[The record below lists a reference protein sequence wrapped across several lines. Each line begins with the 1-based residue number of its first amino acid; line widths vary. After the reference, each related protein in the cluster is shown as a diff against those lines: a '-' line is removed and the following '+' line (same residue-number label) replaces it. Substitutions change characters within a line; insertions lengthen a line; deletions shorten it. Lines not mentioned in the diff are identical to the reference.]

1 MRIALSFLH
10 MIPFLVGGYLAMAL
24 LLAVAVSKPGDS
36 LINLAI
42 DGVIGLFWPVAI
54 VLAVISS
61 AWLRLRPR
69 PTRAF
74 YRTRAPYSKRRGV
87 VVYQTIQP

>member
-36 LINLAI
+36 LINLLI
-42 DGVIGLFWPVAI
+42 DGIIGLFWPVAI
-54 VLAVISS
+54 VLAVTSS
-61 AWLRLRPR
+61 AWLRLRSR

-74 YRTRAPYSKRRGV
+74 YRTRYSKRRGV

>member
-1 MRIALSFLH
+1 
-10 MIPFLVGGYLAMAL
+10 MIPFLIGGYVAMAL
-24 LLAVAVSKPGDS
+24 LLAVAVSKPGDNLLS
-36 LINLAI
+36 LAI

-54 VLAVISS
+54 VLAVTSS

-74 YRTRAPYSKRRGV
+74 YRTRYSKRRGV